1 MNAPR
6 FAIWLVNQPD
16 IPDADVVDAVMV
28 TGRGCARHSLPVVS
42 EVPVRELEPVVRLPR
57 NLGKVANQPRLGTLE
72 DETVVH
78 RATQSLL
85 ARRLA
90 AAAVLCSLAAATG
103 SAGPNTLTEQEHRAG
118 WRLLFDGHSLQGF
131 RGYRKDSPGAGWV
144 VEDGAL
150 VRRGA
155 NAGDLVTTEMFDR
168 FELELDFRIGP
179 GGNSG
184 VMFHVTESEPQP
196 WMSGPEVQ
204 IVDNAA
210 GRDAQRTGWL
220 YQLYEAK
227 TDATRPAGEW
237 NRLSLRVAPD
247 SGQVCI
253 NGVRYFTFK
262 KGSPDWD
269 KRVAQ
274 SKFAKFPD
282 FGRAER
288 GHICLQDHGD
298 EVAYRSI
305 KIRGLP
311 ATGEPLA
318 VRDDGTVP
326 VRAVPAFPGIEW
338 EGWSPEADD
347 GKPASPLR
355 PLLVTHAGDGSK
367 RIFVLDQAG
376 MIHVVTA
383 GSETGAKQ
391 AGLFLDLR
399 ERAAPWRK
407 ENEEGLLGLAFHP
420 RHAETGE
427 FFVCYCVRGDA
438 QRSERVSR
446 FRVFASDRDRA
457 DPASEEVLLS
467 IEQPFPNH
475 NGGSIAFGPDGMLY
489 VGLGDGGSAN
499 DPLAAGQN
507 LGTWLGK
514 ILRIDVD
521 RREPGKAYAV
531 PADNPFV
538 GREGARPEIFALGFR
553 NPWQIAFDSRTGRLW
568 AADVGQDLLEEIDV
582 VEKGGNYGWSLRE
595 GTSAFGRVAA
605 ATAVIEPVW
614 EYDHGVGK
622 SITGG
627 LVVRDSS
634 VPALE
639 GGYLYGDH
647 VSGRMWA
654 LWQQLDGRIE
664 NKAVP
669 WSGLPIFGFGR
680 DEAGNVYALT
690 SSPTGQGVFRIAA
703 E

>member
-1 MNAPR
+1 MTPLSL
-6 FAIWLVNQPD
+6 FA
-16 IPDADVVDAVMV
+16 AVP
-28 TGRGCARHSLPVVS
+28 C
-42 EVPVRELEPVVRLPR
+42 RLPGVIVGA
-57 NLGKVANQPRLGTLE
+57 L
-72 DETVVH
+72 
-78 RATQSLL
+78 
-85 ARRLA
+85 LA
-90 AAAVLCSLAAATG
+90 AAPCRAA
-103 SAGPNTLTEQEHRAG
+103 SPSNTITEPERRAG
-118 WRLLFDGHSLQGF
+118 WRLLFDGHSLEGF
-131 RGYRKDSPGAGWV
+131 RGYRKEGPGTGWV
-144 VEDGAL
+144 VEDGAI
-150 VRRGA
+150 VRRGT
-155 NAGDLVTTEMFDR
+155 NAGDLVTKETFER
-168 FELELDFRIGP
+168 FELELEFRVGP

-184 VMFHVTESEPQP
+184 VMFHVTESQPKP
-196 WMSGPEVQ
+196 WMSGPEIQ
-204 IVDNAA
+204 ILDSAA
-210 GRDAQRTGWL
+210 GLHSQRTDPQRTGWL

-227 TDATRPAGEW
+227 PDSTRPAGEW

-269 KRVAQ
+269 KRVAK

-298 EVAYRSI
+298 EVAFRSI
-305 KIRGLP
+305 KVRELP
-311 ATGEPLA
+311 APGEPLT
-318 VRDDGTVP
+318 VRDDGAVP

-338 EGWSPEADD
+338 EGWSPVMDD
-347 GKPASPLR
+347 GTPAPPLR
-355 PLLVTHAGDGSK
+355 PLLVTHAGDGSG

-376 MIHVVTA
+376 MMHVVAPADAA
-383 GSETGAKQ
+383 GWKPAR
-391 AGLFLDLR
+391 LFLDLR
-399 ERAAPWRK
+399 ERTAPWGK

-420 RHAETGE
+420 RFRETGE
-427 FFVCYCVRGDA
+427 FFICYCVRGDA
-438 QRSERVSR
+438 KRTERVSR
-446 FRVFASDRDRA
+446 FRVHASDRDRA

-475 NGGSIAFGPDGMLY
+475 NGGSIAFGADGLLY
-489 VGLGDGGSAN
+489 VGLGDGGGAN
-499 DPLAAGQN
+499 DPLATGQS

-521 RREPGKAYAV
+521 RRDPGKAYAV

-538 GREGARPEIFALGFR
+538 GREGARPEIFASGFR
-553 NPWQIAFDSRTGRLW
+553 NPWQIAFDHETGRLW
-568 AADVGQDLLEEIDV
+568 AADVGQQLLEEIDV
-582 VEKGGNYGWSLRE
+582 VEKGGNYGWSLKE
-595 GTSAFGRVAA
+595 GTSAFGSA
-605 ATAVIEPVW
+605 ATATDVIDPVW

-627 LVVRDSS
+627 FVVRGSN
-634 VPALE
+634 VPALD

-654 LWQQLDGRIE
+654 LWQQPDGRIE

-669 WSGLPIFGFGR
+669 WNGLPIFGFGR

-690 SSPTGQGVFRIAA
+690 SSATGQGVFRITA

>member
-1 MNAPR
+1 MTPLSL
-6 FAIWLVNQPD
+6 FA
-16 IPDADVVDAVMV
+16 AVP
-28 TGRGCARHSLPVVS
+28 C
-42 EVPVRELEPVVRLPR
+42 RLPGVIVGA
-57 NLGKVANQPRLGTLE
+57 L
-72 DETVVH
+72 
-78 RATQSLL
+78 
-85 ARRLA
+85 LA
-90 AAAVLCSLAAATG
+90 AAPCRAA
-103 SAGPNTLTEQEHRAG
+103 SPSNTITEPERRAG
-118 WRLLFDGHSLQGF
+118 WRLLFDGHSLEGF
-131 RGYRKDSPGAGWV
+131 RGYRKEGPGTGWV
-144 VEDGAL
+144 VEDGAI
-150 VRRGA
+150 VRRGT
-155 NAGDLVTTEMFDR
+155 NAGDLVTKETFER
-168 FELELDFRIGP
+168 FELELDFRVGP

-184 VMFHVTESEPQP
+184 VMFHVTESQPKP
-196 WMSGPEVQ
+196 WMSGPEIQ
-204 IVDNAA
+204 ILDSAA
-210 GRDAQRTGWL
+210 GLHSQRTDPQRTGWL

-227 TDATRPAGEW
+227 PDSTRPAGEW

-269 KRVAQ
+269 KRVAK

-298 EVAYRSI
+298 EVAFRSI
-305 KIRGLP
+305 KVRELP
-311 ATGEPLA
+311 APGEPLT
-318 VRDDGTVP
+318 VRDDGAVP

-338 EGWSPEADD
+338 EGWSPVMDD
-347 GKPASPLR
+347 GTPAPPLR
-355 PLLVTHAGDGSK
+355 PLLVTHAGDGSG

-376 MIHVVTA
+376 MMHVVAPADAA
-383 GSETGAKQ
+383 GWKPAR
-391 AGLFLDLR
+391 LFLDLR
-399 ERAAPWRK
+399 ERTAPWGK

-420 RHAETGE
+420 RFRETGE
-427 FFVCYCVRGDA
+427 FFICYCVRGDA
-438 QRSERVSR
+438 KRTERVSR
-446 FRVFASDRDRA
+446 FRVHASDRDRA

-475 NGGSIAFGPDGMLY
+475 NGGSIAFGADGLLY
-489 VGLGDGGSAN
+489 VGLGDGGGAN
-499 DPLAAGQN
+499 DPLATGQS

-521 RREPGKAYAV
+521 RRDPGKAYAV

-538 GREGARPEIFALGFR
+538 GREGARPEIFAFGFR
-553 NPWQIAFDSRTGRLW
+553 NPWQIAFDYETGRLW
-568 AADVGQDLLEEIDV
+568 AADVGQHLLEEIDV
-582 VEKGGNYGWSLRE
+582 VEKGCNYGWSLKE
-595 GTSAFGRVAA
+595 GTSAFGSA
-605 ATAVIEPVW
+605 ATATDVIDPVW

-627 LVVRDSS
+627 FVVRGSN
-634 VPALE
+634 VPALD

-654 LWQQLDGRIE
+654 LWQQPDGRIE

-669 WSGLPIFGFGR
+669 WNGLPIFGFGR

-690 SSPTGQGVFRIAA
+690 SSATGQGVFRITA

>member
-1 MNAPR
+1 MMPIAP
-6 FAIWLVNQPD
+6 
-16 IPDADVVDAVMV
+16 
-28 TGRGCARHSLPVVS
+28 HSP
-42 EVPVRELEPVVRLPR
+42 
-57 NLGKVANQPRLGTLE
+57 
-72 DETVVH
+72 
-78 RATQSLL
+78 
-85 ARRLA
+85 ARRGLSA
-90 AAAVLCSLAAATG
+90 VAVLFFGVASAHAAAT
-103 SAGPNTLTEQEHRAG
+103 SPNTLTEPERRGG
-118 WRLLFDGHSLQGF
+118 WRLLFDGQSLDGF
-131 RGYRKDSPGAGWV
+131 RGYQKDGPGAGWV
-144 VEDGAL
+144 VEEGTL
-150 VRRGA
+150 VRRGT
-155 NAGDLVTTEMFDR
+155 NAGDLVTKETFDH
-168 FELELDFRIGP
+168 FELELEFRVAP

-184 VMFHVTESEPQP
+184 VMFHVTESEPKP

-204 IVDNAA
+204 ILGNAA
-210 GRDAQRTGWL
+210 DLHSQRTDSQKTGWL

-262 KGSPDWD
+262 KGSPDWA
-269 KRVAQ
+269 KRVAK
-274 SKFAKFPD
+274 SKFAQFPD

-298 EVAYRSI
+298 EVAFRSI
-305 KIRGLP
+305 KIRELP
-311 ATGEPLA
+311 APGEPLT
-318 VRDDGTVP
+318 VRDDGAVP

-338 EGWSPEADD
+338 EGWSPVMED
-347 GKPASPLR
+347 GTPAAPLR
-355 PLLVTHAGDGSK
+355 PLLVTHAGDGSG

-376 MIHVVTA
+376 MMHVVAPADTA
-383 GSETGAKQ
+383 GWKPAR
-391 AGLFLDLR
+391 LFLDLR
-399 ERAAPWRK
+399 ERTAPWGK

-420 RHAETGE
+420 RFRETGE

-438 QRSERVSR
+438 QRTERVSR
-446 FRVFASDRDRA
+446 FRVHASDRDRA

-467 IEQPFPNH
+467 IEQPYPNH
-475 NGGSIAFGPDGMLY
+475 NGGSIAFGADGLLY
-489 VGLGDGGSAN
+489 VGLGDGGGAN
-499 DPLAAGQN
+499 DPLATGQS

-521 RREPGKAYAV
+521 RRDPGKAYAV

-553 NPWQIAFDSRTGRLW
+553 NPWQIAFDYETGRLW
-568 AADVGQDLLEEIDV
+568 AADVGQHLLEEIDV
-582 VEKGGNYGWSLRE
+582 VEKGGNYGWSLKE
-595 GTSAFGRVAA
+595 GTSAFGTVAA
-605 ATAVIEPVW
+605 ATDVIDPVW

-627 LVVRDSS
+627 FVVRDST
-634 VPALE
+634 VAALD
-639 GGYLYGDH
+639 GGYLYGDY

-654 LWQQLDGRIE
+654 LWQQPDGRIE

-669 WSGLPIFGFGR
+669 WNGLPIFGFGR

-690 SSPTGQGVFRIAA
+690 SSATGQGVFRITA